1 MLVPNP
7 VFHPAGCVNYFIYRQ
22 NQTQDSTR
30 INRLKPEV
38 LVPILLNPL
47 NLVLV
52 FLCGIKKTKYKIQ
65 QELTD

>member
-30 INRLKPEV
+30 INRLKPEDF
-38 LVPILLNPL
+38 IKIKIFSFIYNLNKNPH
-47 NLVLV
+47 
-52 FLCGIKKTKYKIQ
+52 
-65 QELTD
+65 